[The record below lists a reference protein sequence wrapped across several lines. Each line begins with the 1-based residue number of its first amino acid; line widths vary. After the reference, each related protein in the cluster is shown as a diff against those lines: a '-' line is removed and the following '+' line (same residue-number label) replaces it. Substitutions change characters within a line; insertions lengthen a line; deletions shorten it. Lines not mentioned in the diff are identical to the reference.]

1 MTGESPQSG
10 AHQKPSRRR
19 GAPPEANVPGM
30 ENVRATAPDVLRRR
44 VMERTRGR
52 TVVLACVFAGLFSA
66 VSLQLALATLI
77 RPRLPRVVAAE
88 APKQAPPASAQL
100 AMPPGQI
107 QQAALRTP
115 QPPAAAQTAARRA
128 RRAMIPDRNG
138 EVLALSVPTYNV
150 TVDPRDLIDPGEA
163 ARRLK
168 AALPALNEA
177 ALRARLS
184 DPARSLVYV
193 ARNLTAHEQTVIRD
207 LRLPGVAI
215 EPSERRRY
223 PFGTA
228 AAHLLGGVG
237 ADNDGIG
244 GIEKSLNDRLLDSK
258 VPLRLSIDLHVQD
271 VVRDELAHAMAE
283 FSAVGGC
290 GLVMD
295 VRTGEMLAM
304 VSLPDFDPVQ
314 PRDPKNTAYMNR
326 CTYAR
331 FEPGSTFKLQT
342 VAMALDNNVVKL
354 SGGFDATNP
363 IRVGHHTINDF
374 EGKHRYL
381 SVPEIIAF
389 SSNIGAARMAE
400 AAGGAMQRAWMEKH
414 GMTKPTAIEL
424 PEIRM
429 PQYPAKNWGLSA
441 TLTIAF
447 GQGIAVTPLH
457 VVAGTAA
464 VANGGLLLRPTLLAA
479 DSSAP
484 PQAGTRVMQQSTSDM
499 VRRLM
504 RLVVTDGF
512 GKPAEVP
519 GYYVGGKTGTTEKI
533 ANGHYLK
540 HLNVQSFT
548 SVFPMNAPR
557 YAVYLLMDEAKATPK
572 TQGYSTAGWLV
583 APSVAKVINRAA
595 PLMGMQPD
603 LVNAEAIRAELAIPM
618 QPGKGYSIPTRPAL
632 PPLAHTP
639 APVAAPSEV
648 QALRQQ
654 ITYRAPH
661 DDGR

>member
-1 MTGESPQSG
+1 MTEATPPPPDDT
-10 AHQKPSRRR
+10 ARPSRRR
-19 GAPPEANVPGM
+19 GAPREANVPGM
-30 ENVRATAPDVLRRR
+30 ENIRATAPDVLRRQ

-52 TVVLACVFAGLFSA
+52 TVVLACVFAGLFAA
-66 VSLQLALATLI
+66 VSLQLALATVI

-88 APKQAPPASAQL
+88 PVRQAQL
-100 AMPPGQI
+100 PLPAGQV
-107 QQAALRTP
+107 QQAAVRTP
-115 QPPAAAQTAARRA
+115 PPPAAAQTAAHRA
-128 RRAMIPDRNG
+128 RRAMITDRNG

-168 AALPALNEA
+168 AALPTLNEA
-177 ALRARLS
+177 ALRTRLA
-184 DPARSLVYV
+184 DPSRALIYV
-193 ARNLTAHEQTVIRD
+193 ARNLTAREQSVIRD

-215 EPSERRRY
+215 EPTERRRY

-228 AAHLLGGVG
+228 AAHVLGGVG
-237 ADNDGIG
+237 ADNTGSA
-244 GIEKSLNDRLLDSK
+244 GIERSLNDRLLDSP

-271 VVRDELAHAMAE
+271 VVRDELAHAMTE

-295 VRTGEMLAM
+295 VRSGEMLAM
-304 VSLPDFDPVQ
+304 VSLPDFDPGQ
-314 PRDPKNTAYMNR
+314 PRNPMDTAYKNR
-326 CTYAR
+326 CTYER

-354 SGGFDATNP
+354 WNGFDATSA
-363 IRVGHHTINDF
+363 IHVGRFTINDF

-381 SVPEIIAF
+381 SVPEIIAY
-389 SSNIGAARMAE
+389 SSNIGAAHMAE
-400 AAGGAMQRAWMEKH
+400 AAGGALQRAWMEKL
-414 GMTKPTAIEL
+414 GMTRPTAIEL
-424 PEIRM
+424 PEIRT

-457 VVAGTAA
+457 VVVGTAA

-479 DSSAP
+479 EAGAP

-533 ANGHYLK
+533 VNGHYVK

-557 YAVYLLMDEAKATPK
+557 YAVYLMMDEAKATPK
-572 TQGYSTAGWLV
+572 TNGYATAGWLV
-583 APSVAKVINRAA
+583 APSVGKVINRVA
-595 PLMGMQPD
+595 PLLGMQPD
-603 LVNAEAIRAELAIPM
+603 LANAEAIRADLAIPM
-618 QPGKGYSIPTRPAL
+618 QPGKGFSIPTRAPAL
-632 PPLAHTP
+632 PSAQGP
-639 APVAAPSEV
+639 APAPAPAPSQI

-654 ITYRAPH
+654 ILYRASD
-661 DDGR
+661 DDGG